1 MEGVQANEIEM
12 VEVIV
17 SEIFIMKIIPIRSK
31 KEIKIVKAIASEIKK
46 ARVNKRG

>member
-17 SEIFIMKIIPIRSK
+17 SEIFIMKIIPISK
-31 KEIKIVKAIASEIKK
+31 KEIEIVKAIVSEIKK
-46 ARVNKRG
+46 AMVNKCR